1 MARLLIITALACVL
15 AACDTTAGRAVR
27 GLFSTSK
34 GQPAFSVGIKQY
46 DDGNFADA
54 ARNFQL
60 AIDYGLSD
68 DERADAHK
76 HLAFIHCSANR
87 ERQCR
92 EEFRKALA
100 AQPKL
105 ELDAAETG
113 HPVWGPVFRSV
124 KASK

>member
-1 MARLLIITALACVL
+1 MARLLIMTVLVCLL

-27 GLFSTSK
+27 GLFSSSK
-34 GQPAFSVGIKQY
+34 GQPALSVGLKQY

-87 ERQCR
+87 ESRCR

-100 AQPKL
+100 ARPKL
-105 ELDAAETG
+105 ELNAAETG

>member
-1 MARLLIITALACVL
+1 MARLLTMTALMCLL

-27 GLFSTSK
+27 GLFSGSK
-34 GQPAFSVGIKQY
+34 GQPALSVALKQY

-68 DERADAHK
+68 DERARAHK

-87 ERQCR
+87 ETRCR